1 MKKTIKNSIK
11 SLFLILM
18 LMIVA
23 LTFSACAQVRTMT
36 ITNVD
41 DTIDVLVTVTIIPQE
56 ILNAGYNLSELK
68 LDIETKSE
76 AQAELMKDKLNQKV
90 FVDLMSV
97 ADNESRETLN
107 SFKNGIEVI
116 KSEWN
121 NNTYAI
127 GIRFKNID
135 VYKYYYN
142 ISDNTKTEMQTEEHF
157 FYDKVYYYAST
168 MYVKHHDLY
177 DSINDYY
184 STKYSSLVNSETNKL
199 MYTYKT
205 NLRRQHS
212 DADYITY
219 EKGEYYHTWVV
230 DPQNLDEP
238 IMLYYNI
245 ANPENWIIVG
255 ICITLAVTVVLIV
268 VGLILNLNKKQ
279 NDSNQV
285 LDEKKDDEN

>member
-1 MKKTIKNSIK
+1 MKNIIKKSIN

-18 LMIVA
+18 LMIIA
-23 LTFSACAQVRTMT
+23 LTFSACAQVRVMT

-41 DTIDVLVTVTIIPQE
+41 DTIDEIVTVTIIPDE
-56 ILNAGYNLSELK
+56 VLSAGYNLSELK

-76 AQAELMKDKLNQKV
+76 AQAETLKEKLNKKI

-97 ADNESRETLN
+97 NDEESKTTLN
-107 SFKNGIEVI
+107 SFKDGIEVI
-116 KSEWN
+116 KSAWN

-142 ISDNTKTEMQTEEHF
+142 ISNNTKTEMQTEEHF

-168 MYVKHHDLY
+168 MYVKHHDLFNMV
-177 DSINDYY
+177 NDYY
-184 STKYSSLVNSETNKL
+184 SKNYPGLINSDTNEL
-199 MYTYKT
+199 LYTYKT

-219 EKGEYYHTWVV
+219 EQGEYYHTWVV
-230 DPQNLDEP
+230 DPQNLDKP
-238 IMLYYNI
+238 IMLYYNV
-245 ANPENWIIVG
+245 ANPENWILVA
-255 ICITLAVTVVLIV
+255 ICITLGVTVILAIV
-268 VGLILNLNKKQ
+268 GAILNLNKKH
-279 NDSNQV
+279 NEINQV

>member
-18 LMIVA
+18 IMIVA
-23 LTFSACAQVRTMT
+23 LTFSACAQVRAMT

-41 DTIDVLVTVTIIPQE
+41 DTIDELVTVTIIPQE

-76 AQAELMKDKLNQKV
+76 AQAETMKNNLNQKI
-90 FVDLMSV
+90 FMDLMTV
-97 ADNESRETLN
+97 FDNESRETLN
-107 SFKNGIEVI
+107 SYKDGIEVI

-121 NNTYAI
+121 NNTYAV

-135 VYKYYYN
+135 VYKYYYS
-142 ISDNTKTEMQTEEHF
+142 IKDDAKPEMQTKEHF

-184 STKYSSLVNSETNKL
+184 SNKYDGLVNSETNEL
-199 MYTYKT
+199 LYTYKT